1 VTDAAAHPSLD
12 RVVRPPGL
20 IYGVDEWPPPV
31 QLAILGFQYAV
42 VSAIYLVLVAIIV
55 RHSNADSETS
65 MRVMRIACVGLAIGT
80 ILQALPR
87 GPVGSG
93 FLAPTVF

>member
-1 VTDAAAHPSLD
+1 MTQTEPVTDVAAHPNLD
-12 RVVRPPGL
+12 RVVRPGGL
-20 IYGVDEWPPPV
+20 IYGVDEYPPPV
-31 QLAILGFQYAV
+31 QLAVLGLQYAV

-55 RHSNADSETS
+55 RHSNADAETGL
-65 MRVMRIACVGLAIGT
+65 RVMRIACIGLAIGT

-93 FLAPTVF
+93 